1 MLQIADG
8 KLPNPFEI
16 INQPEVGWFMGMK
29 KLVGIKEK
37 EKQEEEKRRI
47 SKRKCQNSRK

>member
-8 KLPNPFEI
+8 ILPNPFEI
-16 INQPEVGWFMGMK
+16 LNQPGVGWFSGMK

-37 EKQEEEKRRI
+37 EKQEEEK
-47 SKRKCQNSRK
+47 